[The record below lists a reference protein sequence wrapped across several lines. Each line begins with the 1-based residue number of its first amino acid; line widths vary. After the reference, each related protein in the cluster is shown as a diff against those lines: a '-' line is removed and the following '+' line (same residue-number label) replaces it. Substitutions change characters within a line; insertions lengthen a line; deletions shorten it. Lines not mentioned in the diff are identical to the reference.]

1 MSVKSILN
9 NFNRFFMICGIGSIN
24 YNQGNFKTT
33 VMFHILRYLII
44 CVSFLAIYDAN
55 SVIKNDDSEI
65 SEITSLIMLSC
76 FELMLVGKFISTIC
90 RLFYDNQLS
99 TVLTKL
105 ETIHEKLIQLNVVRP
120 INIKIDWFTVV
131 GILGI
136 NLYFLTYN
144 MSMLFWYKYKS
155 HHTNTLFNI
164 RLMIEWLISNI
175 CPFVAL
181 FEYIL
186 LILYIKWL
194 VNKING
200 HILEGYS
207 TISTLRD
214 MYLDV
219 VECLNNANRSIYGL
233 SGTVGLIGTNVVQIL
248 KTLYRSLF
256 FPTENVDDVDI
267 ITSLIELSIKI
278 INIILLYKI
287 GHITEKEVFILY
299 N

>member
-1 MSVKSILN
+1 M
-9 NFNRFFMICGIGSIN
+9 
-24 YNQGNFKTT
+24 T

-90 RLFYDNQLS
+90 RLFFDNQLS

-105 ETIHEKLIQLNVVRP
+105 ETIHEKLIQLNV
-120 INIKIDWFTVV
+120 
-131 GILGI
+131 
-136 NLYFLTYN
+136 
-144 MSMLFWYKYKS
+144 
-155 HHTNTLFNI
+155 
-164 RLMIEWLISNI
+164 IEWLISNI

-207 TISTLRD
+207 KISTLRD

-256 FPTENVDDVDI
+256 FPTENLDDVDI

-287 GHITEKEVFILY
+287 GHITEKEINRMSLVLHKRSVIERNPRIKRQIKFFILRRLHEHY
-299 N
+299 RFEMYGIWQINLRQLLILSNKVCVYLIIQILFKL